1 MNLSRPPWR
10 KWLVAAVKLLIAAA
24 VLWWIHRAIAGALE
38 QFRQHPWS
46 LHWGWLTLSAFLY
59 LAGLLPEGLF
69 WRRALR
75 AMGQDAPLGRT
86 LRAYY
91 IGHLGKYVPGKAMVV
106 VLRTG
111 LICGPGVN
119 AGVAAASV
127 FLETLTMMAVGACL
141 GAAVLVFHS
150 AHGGPLLWASL
161 GLMLVAGVPTLPPV
175 FSRLARLAGVGRS
188 DPSVAVRLGQVPY
201 RTLLWGWAMMILGW
215 GLMGASLWATLKA
228 MGVGGGDLLPS
239 LVRDTAVVALAVV
252 AGFVSFIPGGAIVR
266 EGAIAKLLV
275 LLAPQ
280 VGEPPALVAAV
291 VFRLVS
297 VMAELAISAILYLGW
312 RETGD
317 VVDCHPR
324 SE

>member
-1 MNLSRPPWR
+1 MNPRRPGLR
-10 KWLVAAVKLLIAAA
+10 KWLVAAVKLLIAAT
-24 VLWWIHRAIAGALE
+24 VLWWIHGTIARGLE
-38 QFRQHPWS
+38 QFRQHPMS
-46 LHWGWLTLSAFLY
+46 LDWGWLTLASLLY

-69 WRRALR
+69 WQRALR
-75 AMGQDAPLGRT
+75 AMGQETRLGRT

-127 FLETLTMMAVGACL
+127 FLETLTMMAVGAFL
-141 GAAVLVFHS
+141 GAAILVFHS
-150 AHGGPLLWASL
+150 AGSGLLLWGSL
-161 GLMLVAGVPTLPPV
+161 ALMLVAGVPTLPPV

-188 DPSVAVRLGQVPY
+188 DANVAVRLGQVPY
-201 RTLLWGWAMMILGW
+201 RTLLWGWAMMIVGW
-215 GLMGASLWATLKA
+215 GLMGGSLWATLKA
-228 MGVGGGDLLPS
+228 IGVGGDLLPA
-239 LVRDTAVVALAVV
+239 LLPDTAVVALAVV
-252 AGFVSFIPGGAIVR
+252 AGFVSCFPGGVIFR
-266 EGAIAKLLV
+266 EGALVWLLR

-280 VGEPPALVAAV
+280 VGEAPALGAAV
-291 VFRLVS
+291 VWRLVS
-297 VMAELAISAILYLGW
+297 VVAESAISAVLYFPW
-312 RETGD
+312 RKTGD